1 MGGGSLR
8 RRGVGRGRRGEE
20 GGEFD
25 GSEKKGGG
33 GRGQEK
39 WEGRMSRNGG
49 AGRRG
54 SKRSCWTAAAIL
66 IPALSGTFGSRLGR
80 DRWRTPGLS
89 GVPAAHGPLPSPR
102 RARRTNQSA
111 HCGRLRPQVRRGPGD
126 SF

>member
-1 MGGGSLR
+1 MGG
-8 RRGVGRGRRGEE
+8 E

-33 GRGQEK
+33 GQ
-39 WEGRMSRNGG
+39 G
-49 AGRRG
+49 AGEVGGKDEEVGGGGEEGQQKVMLDSR
-54 SKRSCWTAAAIL
+54 L
-66 IPALSGTFGSRLGR
+66 HPLMPALSGTFGSRLGR

-89 GVPAAHGPLPSPR
+89 GVPAAHGPVPSPR
-102 RARRTNQSA
+102 RARRTDQSA